1 MHWVLQPAPQHPS
14 NTHSCALGHALLAGP
29 NMTWDL
35 NDICKRITLDTITG
49 WGFDSKLNVR
59 AACPAYLA
67 YPDVK

>member
-1 MHWVLQPAPQHPS
+1 
-14 NTHSCALGHALLAGP
+14 
-29 NMTWDL
+29 MTWDL

-59 AACPAYLA
+59 AAFPAYLA